1 MTNIERFSSSPQKL
15 GTALTKLFFEKSNLD
30 NNAVELEISI
40 DSGNLSVRE
49 FSSYLDIIYRIDGM
63 TSELGYNRY
72 VQIPEA
78 QIQISEIR
86 FGSVLIVIERLLQ
99 NLDATNIVIIWISLK
114 LLPKV
119 INATTQSGIQI
130 FEMLNKREEYLEK
143 RDRRKFRKKIRDS
156 INEDNELQE
165 IDKNLKE
172 KLVDLLD
179 EIYFKNSQR
188 IGPASRFADKSVKSV
203 QIKTKRKNNNR

>member
-1 MTNIERFSSSPQKL
+1 MANIERFSSSPRKL
-15 GTALTKLFFEKSNLD
+15 ATALTNLFFENTNLD
-30 NNAVELEISI
+30 YNAIELEISI
-40 DSGNLSVRE
+40 DSENLNVRE

-63 TSELGYNRY
+63 TSELGYSRY
-72 VQIPEA
+72 AQIPEA

-86 FGSVLIVIERLLQ
+86 FGSVLIFIERLL
-99 NLDATNIVIIWISLK
+99 NEFDVNNIAIIWISLK

-119 INATTQSGIQI
+119 INTATQSGVQI

-143 RDRRKFRKKIRDS
+143 RDRRKLRKKIRES
-156 INEDNELQE
+156 INEDDELQI

-179 EIYFKNSQR
+179 EIYFKNSR
-188 IGPASRFADKSVKSV
+188 RLGPASRFANKSVKSV
-203 QIKTKRKNNNR
+203 NLNPKRKNNNR